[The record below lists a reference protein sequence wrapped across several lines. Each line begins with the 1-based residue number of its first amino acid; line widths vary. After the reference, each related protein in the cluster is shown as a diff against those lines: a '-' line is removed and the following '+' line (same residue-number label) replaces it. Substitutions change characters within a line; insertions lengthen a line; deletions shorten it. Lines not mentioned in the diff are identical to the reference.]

1 MCSPEQGFYQSQPH
15 HHKAKLN
22 PELVS
27 QFRQEAHDDP
37 SISLYTFAARAGVSR
52 VAMSNAL
59 YGISY
64 KTLAVPPLDKYRR
77 PKSRQQHPQYQPKGD
92 KRIIARQYLPSCK
105 DCEHFVTDEPP
116 SCAANRARNHIKSFP
131 YLHTRCK
138 YYEEA
143 K

>member
-1 MCSPEQGFYQSQPH
+1 MCSPEQGFYQPQKH

-116 SCAANRARNHIKSFP
+116 ACAANRARNHIKSFP
-131 YLHTRCK
+131 YMHTRCK